1 MSRSPFAISPRI
13 RNPTMIRCAPSASA
27 FSMRSRHC
35 LCRCYASLGRR
46 GSPRLAAGLGPGLP
60 GQIGDALP
68 AVPVARVGF
77 GARRMESGH
86 HGMEY
91 QKKGGNGGINDQGR
105 LDTVLL
111 NAKTTQ
117 PHPLSVPFDFHGRYD
132 SYIHL
137 KSDRL
142 LG

>member
-1 MSRSPFAISPRI
+1 
-13 RNPTMIRCAPSASA
+13 
-27 FSMRSRHC
+27 
-35 LCRCYASLGRR
+35 
-46 GSPRLAAGLGPGLP
+46 
-60 GQIGDALP
+60 
-68 AVPVARVGF
+68 
-77 GARRMESGH
+77 
-86 HGMEY
+86 MEY

-111 NAKTTQ
+111 NAKTTP

-142 LG
+142 LERGYDAGIRYCPLE

>member
-1 MSRSPFAISPRI
+1 
-13 RNPTMIRCAPSASA
+13 
-27 FSMRSRHC
+27 
-35 LCRCYASLGRR
+35 
-46 GSPRLAAGLGPGLP
+46 
-60 GQIGDALP
+60 
-68 AVPVARVGF
+68 
-77 GARRMESGH
+77 
-86 HGMEY
+86 MEY

-142 LG
+142 LGTFVIIHATKVLPHDVLGPALTGFLVA